1 MKFKNI
7 TYVKLKKFSENF
19 EDKIKKINKLEI
31 TKLEN
36 VIEIGVNSPIINN
49 GKKLK
54 KL

>member
-1 MKFKNI
+1 M
-7 TYVKLKKFSENF
+7 YVVLKKYSENF
-19 EDKIKKINKLEI
+19 EAKMKEIKTLEI